1 MRKNRNRSSRRN
13 RQIIRIHLAAGTVF
27 VRRGHCEVVEDVDG
41 GVRQVVVVRASA
53 VVPPRHSP
61 AVTVRP
67 IRDCGSGENRQ
78 QTDPG

>member
-1 MRKNRNRSSRRN
+1 
-13 RQIIRIHLAAGTVF
+13 
-27 VRRGHCEVVEDVDG
+27 VDG